1 MRKYLLAI
9 LVGTLSAPAFA
20 ETNNASADLDVHL
33 STLGYG
39 LGIAFPMTDSIDG
52 RVGFNQFNKN
62 INKTSDQV
70 NYTGDLKLSSFEAL
84 ADWHLF
90 NGVTHLTAGLMYNN
104 NKLALTAVPS
114 GSNFTIN
121 GNTYP
126 SSTVGTMTAAVDFN
140 KVAPY
145 LGFGW
150 SGQAKNT
157 GFSFKS
163 DFGILFQ
170 GKPKASVTCTNPT
183 ASATLAADCNA
194 AQTTLSDDLKSY
206 RYYPVISLGI
216 GYAF

>member
-1 MRKYLLAI
+1 MKKYLLAV
-9 LVGTLSAPAFA
+9 LVGTLSSPAFA
-20 ETNNASADLDVHL
+20 SDKASFDVDAHL

-39 LGIAFPMTDSIDG
+39 LGVAFPMTDTIAG
-52 RVGFNQFNKN
+52 RLGFNQLSRSFD
-62 INKTSDQV
+62 KTSGSV
-70 NYTGDLKLSSFEAL
+70 NYAGDLKLSSFDAL

-104 NKLALTAVPS
+104 NKLAMTAVPS
-114 GSNFTIN
+114 GSTITIN

-126 SSTVGTMTAAVDFN
+126 SSAVGTMTAAVDFN

-145 LGFGW
+145 LGLGW

-170 GKPKASVTCTNPT
+170 GKPKATVTCTNPLNDP
-183 ASATLAADCNA
+183 TLATDCKA
-194 AQTTLSDDLKSY
+194 AQTTLGDDLKNFK
-206 RYYPVISLGI
+206 YYPVISFGL

>member
-1 MRKYLLAI
+1 MKKYLFAV
-9 LVGTLSAPAFA
+9 LVGTLSASAFA
-20 ETNNASADLDVHL
+20 ADNKASADVNVQI

-39 LGIAFPMTDSIDG
+39 LGIAFPMSDSIDG
-52 RVGFNQFNKN
+52 RLGFNQFNKSL
-62 INKTSDQV
+62 NKTSGGV
-70 NYTGDLKLSSFEAL
+70 NYTGDLKLSSFDAL

-104 NKLALTAVPS
+104 NKLVLN
-114 GSNFTIN
+114 SNSSN
-121 GNTYP
+121 GFPTGD
-126 SSTVGTMTAAVDFN
+126 SLSATVDFN

-150 SGQAKNT
+150 SGQAKKT

-163 DFGILFQ
+163 DFGVLFQ
-170 GKPKASVTCTNPT
+170 GTPKSTVTCTNPT
-183 ASATLAADCNA
+183 ANATVTTDCNT
-194 AQTTLSDDLKSY
+194 AQTTLSNDLKNF

>member
-20 ETNNASADLDVHL
+20 VDNKASADLDVHL

-39 LGIAFPMTDSIDG
+39 LGIAFPMTDTIDG
-52 RVGFNQFNKN
+52 RIGFNQFS
-62 INKTSDQV
+62 KTFNRTVNNSSGQV
-70 NYTGDLKLSSFEAL
+70 NYTGDLKLSSFDAL

-90 NGVTHLTAGLMYNN
+90 NGVTHLSAGLMYNN
-104 NKLALTAVPS
+104 NKFALNSTGTV
-114 GSNFTIN
+114 TIN
-121 GNTYP
+121 GNPYP
-126 SSTVGTMTAAVDFN
+126 TGSLSAAVDFK
-140 KVAPY
+140 KVDPY

-163 DFGILFQ
+163 DFGVLFQ
-170 GKPKASVTCTNPT
+170 GKPKSTVTCSGGIS
-183 ASATLAADCNA
+183 ASDCNT
-194 AQTTLSDDLKSY
+194 AQTTLSDDLKNY

>member
-20 ETNNASADLDVHL
+20 ADNNASADLDVHL

-39 LGIAFPMTDSIDG
+39 LGIAFPMTDSIAG

-62 INKTSDQV
+62 IDKTSGQV
-70 NYTGDLKLSSFEAL
+70 NYTGDLKLSSFDVL
-84 ADWHLF
+84 ADWHPF
-90 NGVTHLTAGLMYNN
+90 NGVSHLTAGLMYNN
-104 NKLALTAVPS
+104 NKFALTAVPS
-114 GSNFTIN
+114 GGNITIN
-121 GNTYP
+121 GHTYP
-126 SSTVGTMTAAVDFN
+126 SSVVGTMTAAVDFN

-170 GKPKASVTCTNPT
+170 GKPKSTVICSNPT
-183 ASATLAADCNA
+183 NDPTLAADCNV
-194 AQTTLSDDLKSY
+194 AQTTLSDDLKNY

>member
-1 MRKYLLAI
+1 MKKYLLAV
-9 LVGTLSAPAFA
+9 LVGTLSSPAFA
-20 ETNNASADLDVHL
+20 SDKASFDVDAHL

-39 LGIAFPMTDSIDG
+39 LGVAFPMTDTIAG
-52 RVGFNQFNKN
+52 RLGFNQLSRSFD
-62 INKTSDQV
+62 KTSGSV
-70 NYTGDLKLSSFEAL
+70 NYAGDLKLSSFDAL
-84 ADWHLF
+84 ADWHPF

-104 NKLALTAVPS
+104 NKLEMTAVPS
-114 GSNFTIN
+114 GSTITIN

-126 SSTVGTMTAAVDFN
+126 SSMVGTMTAAVDFN
-140 KVAPY
+140 KAAPY

-183 ASATLAADCNA
+183 ANAALAADCNA
-194 AQTTLSDDLKSY
+194 AQVTLGKDLENFK
-206 RYYPVISLGI
+206 YYPVISFGL

>member
-9 LVGTLSAPAFA
+9 LVGTLSVPVFA
-20 ETNNASADLDVHL
+20 ADSKASADLDVHL

-39 LGIAFPMTDSIDG
+39 LGIAFPMTDTIDG
-52 RVGFNQFNKN
+52 RVGFNQFKKN

-70 NYTGDLKLSSFEAL
+70 NYTGDLKLSSFDAL

-90 NGVTHLTAGLMYNN
+90 SGVAHLTAGLMYNN
-104 NKLALTAVPS
+104 NKFALTAVPS
-114 GSNFTIN
+114 SGFITIN

-126 SSTVGTMTAAVDFN
+126 SAAVGTMTADVDFK

-170 GKPKASVTCTNPT
+170 GKPKATVTCTNPLNDT
-183 ASATLAADCNA
+183 TLAADCSA
-194 AQTTLSDDLKSY
+194 AQTTLSDDLKNY